1 MARIS
6 ESHTT
11 VTAKY
16 RYDVKNIF
24 AINTEVHYKLIH
36 NTSL

>member
-16 RYDVKNIF
+16 RYDVINIF
-24 AINTEVHYKLIH
+24 AFNTEVDFIQKNNL
-36 NTSL
+36 